1 MPDNNLIINCRHHL
15 RWHQRLLSN
24 ASTAAAWARWLY
36 LWRPIVNGA
45 TWLSSW
51 GASYQQLLTKVLGTS
66 GSSGSLENSLVALLG
81 TSGTLLL
88 WSRLPAR
95 KPTSTPHHQETLES
109 YANHFDMAEQQI
121 LAGRAASV
129 CVVHHDAHGKIIGI
143 EPKA

>member
-1 MPDNNLIINCRHHL
+1 MPDNLIINDRHHL

-24 ASTAAAWARWLY
+24 ASTAVAWAGWLY
-36 LWRPIVNGA
+36 LWRPIINTA
-45 TWLSSW
+45 SWLSSW
-51 GASYQQLLTKVLGTS
+51 SSNYQPLAAKILATS
-66 GSSGSLENSLVALLG
+66 NPTSLENSALALLG

-95 KPTSTPHHQETLES
+95 KPKTTAHQQETLLS
-109 YANHFDMAEQQI
+109 YASHFGMAEQQI

-129 CVVHHDAHGKIIGI
+129 CVVHHDAHGRIIGI

>member
-1 MPDNNLIINCRHHL
+1 MPDNLIINARHHL
-15 RWHQRLLSN
+15 PWHQRLLSN
-24 ASTAAAWARWLY
+24 ASTAAAWAGWLY

-45 TWLSSW
+45 NWLTSW
-51 GASYQQLLTKVLGTS
+51 GASYHQLLAKTLATGT
-66 GSSGSLENSLVALLG
+66 SGSLENSVVALLG

-95 KPTSTPHHQETLES
+95 KPTTTPHHQETLAS
-109 YANHFDMAEQQI
+109 YARHFGMDEQQI

-143 EPKA
+143 EPRA